1 MSKISELSD
10 GGVIQGGDTLIAVR
24 SGGNVKVTYGGT
36 TTANI
41 DGGTIDGTVIG
52 GTTPAAG
59 SFTTGSFTGDVSFG
73 DNDKAIFGAGSDLK
87 IYHDG
92 SDSYIDDTGTG
103 RLRLRGAADII
114 LAHPTNGET
123 YATFSANGANTFYYD
138 NAAKLATTST
148 GIDVTGTV
156 TADSVGIGAAG
167 LYFNDGGT
175 KDLIPYSLTASDTV
189 DNSISLG
196 ISSKRFKDLYLSG
209 TAYVATSV
217 GIGTSSPD
225 YLLHLEKAG
234 GVMAQLKAT
243 DSNQA
248 YMKFVN
254 STTGDGAFTDGL
266 LLGVDSDE
274 SVVLWNYEAT
284 ATRFATGGTERMRI
298 DSSGNV
304 GIGTSSPSSVLHL
317 STSNDPQITL
327 TDTGFGASADITGSN
342 GNLRLNSQTATIF
355 DMADSE
361 VMRIDSSGN
370 LLVGTTTTDGGYDE
384 SDGGASTTFMG
395 ASIGGAANGSAFV
408 SRRAAPLQ
416 LNRQANDGDIAV
428 FRKNGTTVGSIG
440 TFNSVPYFAG
450 QNANAGGFRIDS
462 TGSNGVIIP
471 TTNTGANRDAATD
484 LGYSSGGTNIRFR
497 DLYLSNSVVVT
508 TATNGTSL
516 LDLGDTADSDI
527 GRIAYDNSVDAMYF
541 QTNNSERMRIDSSGN
556 LLVGDTSVIRASSQN
571 GVSVEPEGRIYMSRG
586 TGTGGFS
593 HLQFYNGN
601 GAVGSVVTSGSSTS
615 YNTSSDYRLKE
626 NVVPLTGATERVK
639 QLNPSR
645 FNFIVDADTTVDGF
659 LAHEVADVVPE
670 AITGTKDAMR
680 DEEYEVTPAVY
691 EDVVIPAVLDEEG
704 NEVEAERTEQQLV
717 TEAVMGTRSVPDYQG
732 IDQSKLVPLLV
743 ATIQELEARIAALES
758 N

>member
-114 LAHPTNGET
+114 LAHPTNGEI

-156 TADSVGIGAAG
+156 TADGVSSDGNISMSGAGTGSRYVLLGNETSAYAG
-167 LYFNDGGT
+167 SLVMQAGGGSAAYGGS
-175 KDLIPYSLTASDTV
+175 IIAYGHSHASKAGDIV
-189 DNSISLG
+189 AG
-196 ISSKRFKDLYLSG
+196 ISSGSG
-209 TAYVATSV
+209 
-217 GIGTSSPD
+217 
-225 YLLHLEKAG
+225 
-234 GVMAQLKAT
+234 
-243 DSNQA
+243 
-248 YMKFVN
+248 
-254 STTGDGAFTDGL
+254 GAFRVNTSG
-266 LLGVDSDE
+266 
-274 SVVLWNYEAT
+274 
-284 ATRFATGGTERMRI
+284 I
-298 DSSGNV
+298 DSGGDVLVVEASGNV
-304 GIGTSSPSSVLHL
+304 GIGTSSPSGPLNVHSASGDTNLYVTTGNTAA
-317 STSNDPQITL
+317 STNIF
-327 TDTGFGASADITGSN
+327 FGDSGNSTIGRIVYDHNGDYMKFRTNGSD
-342 GNLRLNSQTATIF
+342 A
-355 DMADSE
+355 
-361 VMRIDSSGN
+361 MRIDSSSN
-370 LLVGTTTTDGGYDE
+370 LLVGKTSLDVGVVGQELRSSGFMAATRDGSTVGAYTRLN
-384 SDGGASTTFMG
+384 SDGT
-395 ASIGGAANGSAFV
+395 I
-408 SRRAAPLQ
+408 LE
-416 LNRQANDGDIAV
+416 
-428 FRKNGTTVGSIG
+428 FRKDSSAVGSIG
-440 TFNSVPYFAG
+440 V
-450 QNANAGGFRIDS
+450 S
-462 TGSNGVIIP
+462 TGTAYIQGNSASSGFLFGNSNIYP
-471 TTNTGANRDAATD
+471 WDAGAINDAGID
-484 LGYSSGGTNIRFR
+484 LGGSSNRFK
-497 DLYLSNSVVVT
+497 DLYLSGSMFANKARIGT
-508 TATNGTSL
+508 TTTLFSSGEFASINGSTSIALGLVNTSSSNGTL
-516 LDLGDTADSDI
+516 YIKNLHGDGTS
-527 GRIAYDNSVDAMYF
+527 NSRTLVFF
-541 QTNNSERMRIDSSGN
+541 QANSGN
-556 LLVGDTSVIRASSQN
+556 RGSITSN
-571 GVSVEPEGRIYMSRG
+571 
-586 TGTGGFS
+586 
-593 HLQFYNGN
+593 
-601 GAVGSVVTSGSSTS
+601 GSSVS
-615 YNTSSDYRLKE
+615 YNTTSDYRLKE

-645 FNFIVDADTTVDGF
+645 FNFIADADTTVDGF

-691 EDVVIPAVLDEEG
+691 EDVIIPAVLDEEG

-743 ATIQELEARIAALES
+743 ATIQELEARITALET

>member
-41 DGGTIDGTVIG
+41 DGGTIDGTTIG

-114 LAHPTNGET
+114 LAHPTNGEI

-175 KDLIPYSLTASDTV
+175 KDLIPYSLTANDTV

-196 ISSKRFKDLYLSG
+196 ISSKRFKDLHLSG
-209 TAYVATSV
+209 TAY
-217 GIGTSSPD
+217 
-225 YLLHLEKAG
+225 
-234 GVMAQLKAT
+234 
-243 DSNQA
+243 SN
-248 YMKFVN
+248 
-254 STTGDGAFTDGL
+254 
-266 LLGVDSDE
+266 
-274 SVVLWNYEAT
+274 
-284 ATRFATGGTERMRI
+284 
-298 DSSGNV
+298 
-304 GIGTSSPSSVLHL
+304 
-317 STSNDPQITL
+317 
-327 TDTGFGASADITGSN
+327 
-342 GNLRLNSQTATIF
+342 
-355 DMADSE
+355 
-361 VMRIDSSGN
+361 N
-370 LLVGTTTTDGGYDE
+370 LLVGTTDDVVWNNSANSSADNGHNLRDDGRAGFAYYNATANANATVNVNRTG
-384 SDGGASTTFMG
+384 SDGDLIRLFKSGA
-395 ASIGGAANGSAFV
+395 
-408 SRRAAPLQ
+408 
-416 LNRQANDGDIAV
+416 
-428 FRKNGTTVGSIG
+428 TVGSIG